1 MKSKKEDD
9 LTLPLT
15 EAEIAKKKKKNGNLK
30 YVICVGLVLVLT
42 VFSLVSSLF
51 SAGGGSSWGSIAD
64 GALIIWESIKN
75 SSIGWMLG
83 TLGIVFFTYCID
95 GLIILVFCR
104 LYTRHYHFIQG
115 LANTLIGAF
124 YSAVT
129 PGASGG
135 QVMQVYTLKKQ
146 GIEVSNAASI
156 MVMWFILY
164 QSNLIVFDILAILVE
179 WNKILSISS
188 FTFTFGSFSITLL
201 PLIVIGFALNLGT
214 LALLFLMSYSH
225 RFHNFIMH
233 YMVNFLAK
241 LHIIKNPDKSRENL
255 RVQVENFKIE
265 LRRLQSNVPVT
276 ILLSIMFLANFF
288 LRFSIPYFTGLS
300 LHSVGDFSFMKM
312 MDTCFLSAFHQM
324 VTGVFPIPGGAGVSE
339 LFFAT
344 IFKDIIGATT
354 DASGAIIRSA
364 EVNMA
369 SAQILWRTAT
379 FHIVVIISGFVSALY
394 RGRPQE
400 NYSYANRQTFV
411 NLQLETYETRKVSA
425 DTLYETSQLSKK
437 NIANKLGSL
446 DTNEDLPTKTK
457 RKKNKNKKKDE
468 TFLG

>member
-1 MKSKKEDD
+1 
-9 LTLPLT
+9 
-15 EAEIAKKKKKNGNLK
+15 
-30 YVICVGLVLVLT
+30 
-42 VFSLVSSLF
+42 
-51 SAGGGSSWGSIAD
+51 
-64 GALIIWESIKN
+64 
-75 SSIGWMLG
+75 
-83 TLGIVFFTYCID
+83 
-95 GLIILVFCR
+95 
-104 LYTRHYHFIQG
+104 
-115 LANTLIGAF
+115 
-124 YSAVT
+124 
-129 PGASGG
+129 
-135 QVMQVYTLKKQ
+135 MQVYTLKKQ

-288 LRFSIPYFTGLS
+288 LRFAIPYFTGLS

-437 NIANKLGSL
+437 SIVNKLGSL
-446 DTNEDLPTKTK
+446 DPNEDLPTKTT
-457 RKKNKNKKKDE
+457 RKKNKKKKKDE

>member
-1 MKSKKEDD
+1 
-9 LTLPLT
+9 
-15 EAEIAKKKKKNGNLK
+15 
-30 YVICVGLVLVLT
+30 
-42 VFSLVSSLF
+42 
-51 SAGGGSSWGSIAD
+51 
-64 GALIIWESIKN
+64 
-75 SSIGWMLG
+75 MLG

-300 LHSVGDFSFMKM
+300 L
-312 MDTCFLSAFHQM
+312 
-324 VTGVFPIPGGAGVSE
+324 
-339 LFFAT
+339 
-344 IFKDIIGATT
+344 
-354 DASGAIIRSA
+354 
-364 EVNMA
+364 
-369 SAQILWRTAT
+369 
-379 FHIVVIISGFVSALY
+379 
-394 RGRPQE
+394 
-400 NYSYANRQTFV
+400 
-411 NLQLETYETRKVSA
+411 LQ
-425 DTLYETSQLSKK
+425 
-437 NIANKLGSL
+437 
-446 DTNEDLPTKTK
+446 
-457 RKKNKNKKKDE
+457 
-468 TFLG
+468 